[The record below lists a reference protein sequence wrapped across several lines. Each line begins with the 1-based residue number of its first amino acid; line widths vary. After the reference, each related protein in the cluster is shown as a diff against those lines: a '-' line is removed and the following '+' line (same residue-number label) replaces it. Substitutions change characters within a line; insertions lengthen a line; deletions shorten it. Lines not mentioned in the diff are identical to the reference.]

1 VARIPDYVKVITYPS
16 GTRRYEVRIE
26 VGRVGGRR
34 KQKQLRFAKLQD
46 AIDAYNAERGD
57 RSRGVQVTPTG
68 VTLRQAAD
76 GYLEALRAEPNTV
89 TAYAAVLRPAI
100 ARLGDRPV
108 QELRREEIEKLAAD
122 IATKP
127 VPSGDWRKPA
137 KMPAVAS
144 DTCGPWSPASVRHML
159 SRLRAVYARLVKD
172 GTVLRNTA
180 ALVKTPSLGERD
192 NNTMTVEQIQQL
204 FDHLETTGDRLEHLY
219 HLAVQTGL
227 RRGELAG
234 LKWSDIDLDAETI
247 NVTRQRV
254 HSEAGAV
261 VADTKTDAGKRELP
275 IPATLLPVLKR
286 ARRRSAAEQLAVGNK
301 WQGEDDVVA
310 DELGRAYYPTT
321 LSYLWKDVL
330 EDARVPHVRLH
341 DARHTAATLM
351 HLNGVPIAVIA
362 AVLGHTDASFTQ
374 RVYARSQTDAVAQGM
389 ASYAQALG
397 KRAPKAK

>member
-1 VARIPDYVKVITYPS
+1 MARIPDYVRVVTLPS
-16 GTRRYEVRIE
+16 GETRYEVRIE
-26 VGRVGGRR
+26 TGKADGKR
-34 KQKQLRFAKLQD
+34 QQLRRRFKKLKD
-46 AIDAYNAERGD
+46 ATDAYAEARGD
-57 RSRGVQVTPTG
+57 RSRGVQVTPVG

-76 GYLEALRAEPNTV
+76 AYLDTLPARPNTI

-108 QELRREEIEKLAAD
+108 QDLRREEIEKLAAE
-122 IATKP
+122 IAVKA
-127 VPSGDWRKPA
+127 VPSGDWRKPS
-137 KMPAVAS
+137 KMPTVVS
-144 DTCGPWSPASVRHML
+144 DTCGPWGPTSVRHML
-159 SRLRAVYARLVKD
+159 SRLRAVYARLVED

-180 ALVKTPSLGERD
+180 ALVKPPALGERD
-192 NNTMTVEQIQQL
+192 TTTMTVAQCQQL
-204 FDHLETTGDRLEHLY
+204 FDYLESTEHRLEHLL

-234 LKWSDIDLDAETI
+234 LKWSDIDLDAATMT
-247 NVTRQRV
+247 VARQRV

-261 VADTKTDAGKRELP
+261 VTETKTDAGRRKLP

-286 ARRRSAAEQLAVGNK
+286 ARKRSAGEQQLVGNR
-301 WQGEDDVVA
+301 WEGEGWVVC

-321 LSYLWKDVL
+321 LSYLWKDTL
-330 EDARVPHVRLH
+330 KEAGVPHVRLH

-374 RVYARSQTDAVAQGM
+374 RVYAHSQDDAMAQGM
-389 ASYAQALG
+389 ASYAQVLE
-397 KRAPKAK
+397 KRESVQT